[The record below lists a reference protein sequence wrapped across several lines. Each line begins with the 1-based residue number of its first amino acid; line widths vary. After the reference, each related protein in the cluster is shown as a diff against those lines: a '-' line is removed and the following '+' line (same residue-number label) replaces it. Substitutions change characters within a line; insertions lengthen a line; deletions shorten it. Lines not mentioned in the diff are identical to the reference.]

1 MHSSLYDKRY
11 RCLFCGQEFTN
22 KKPRASSIR
31 QIRRDPDFCGHYQ
44 GENPYFYEV
53 AVCPPLRL
61 CLYSR
66 FHPCKEGEQG
76 KDRKRV
82 YKKIR
87 HKDYTGVRT
96 LEDALKV
103 FKLALLCGNL
113 NQERKGIL
121 ARLCL

>member
-53 AVCPPLRL
+53 AVCPHCGYAFTPDFTPVKREN
-61 CLYSR
+61 R
-66 FHPCKEGEQG
+66 E
-76 KDRKRV
+76 KDRN
-82 YKKIR
+82 I
-87 HKDYTGVRT
+87 
-96 LEDALKV
+96 
-103 FKLALLCGNL
+103 
-113 NQERKGIL
+113 
-121 ARLCL
+121 